1 MLALLSFFSKGK
13 QCASFIGNL
22 LLENGPGWLQDLQG
36 LVWNGDIGLLI
47 PSVKNVKVTGE
58 HETKCGP
65 F

>member
-1 MLALLSFFSKGK
+1 MLK
-13 QCASFIGNL
+13 
-22 LLENGPGWLQDLQG
+22 NGPGWLQDLQG
-36 LVWNGDIGLLI
+36 PVWNGDIGLLI